1 MFFNYITKKKNKTFT
16 IIQTIKM
23 LKRNSVSL
31 QKKAKKLEFA
41 RNHMNWVYLNTYFN
55 GEKEFN
61 LNDGCSFSSWW
72 IKCLLENIWINV
84 LKYRGCKNNTFN
96 IMKHNN

>member
-1 MFFNYITKKKNKTFT
+1 MFFNYITKKKKNKTFT

-41 RNHMNWVYLNTYFN
+41 RNHMNWV
-55 GEKEFN
+55 
-61 LNDGCSFSSWW
+61 S
-72 IKCLLENIWINV
+72 
-84 LKYRGCKNNTFN
+84 
-96 IMKHNN
+96 